1 MPNPKVNVDE
11 MLDKLSN
18 IKGME
23 NVDIK
28 DKGSPDKDRLQV
40 NLVSTVNG
48 LLSKDSLTP
57 QQVDLLRTLLPYTR

>member
-1 MPNPKVNVDE
+1 MGNPNVNVDQ

-23 NVDIK
+23 NTDISS
-28 DKGSPDKDRLQV
+28 KGSDSKSRLEV
-40 NLVSTVNG
+40 NVVSTVNG

-57 QQVDLLRTLLPYTR
+57 QQVDLLRVLLPYTR

>member
-1 MPNPKVNVDE
+1 MGNPNVNVDQ

-23 NVDIK
+23 NTDISS
-28 DKGSPDKDRLQV
+28 KGSDSKSRLEV

-57 QQVDLLRTLLPYTR
+57 QQVDLLRVLLPYTR